1 MEKYKGFY
9 QKYGCALTAD
19 HAGVTRQHVCRFAKQ
34 SKWTAPSTDQIRK
47 NVLILILNKWF
58 PDSENNI
65 MKRETTSMK

>member
-47 NVLILILNKWF
+47 NVLILILNK
-58 PDSENNI
+58 
-65 MKRETTSMK
+65 